1 MTEIEGLGAIV
12 RLMKYHS
19 DIVLPDINELIH
31 ALNHECKNLRSQ
43 VNSQKKLKKYV
54 KVTWFFSQV
63 TRAAIQTF
71 LIMFSVMGK
80 DVEMAKSLESTIQLL
95 LTKTA
100 DTNR

>member
-54 KVTWFFSQV
+54 KVT
-63 TRAAIQTF
+63 
-71 LIMFSVMGK
+71 
-80 DVEMAKSLESTIQLL
+80 
-95 LTKTA
+95 
-100 DTNR
+100 

>member
-43 VNSQKKLKKYV
+43 VISQKELKKLRENDL
-54 KVTWFFSQV
+54 TFFQV

>member
-43 VNSQKKLKKYV
+43 VVLSEKTEKKFRENDLI
-54 KVTWFFSQV
+54 FFFRLQ
-63 TRAAIQTF
+63 
-71 LIMFSVMGK
+71 
-80 DVEMAKSLESTIQLL
+80 ELL
-95 LTKTA
+95 SKLF
-100 DTNR
+100 